1 MEYRQYWSDQIMKNQ
16 FQDIFD
22 RLKNRKNQVASCSRS
37 KRAAKLKRLLSYI
50 LAHREEIHEAVWQDF
65 RKPPAEVDLSEIF
78 VVTSEIRHVL
88 DNLGIWMHKQRVK
101 NPVPFSGSR
110 SYIQYEPRGVCLIIS
125 PWNFPFNLAIG
136 PLVSAV
142 AAGNCIVLKPSEFSP
157 STSRFISKL
166 VHECFDE
173 DEVTVI
179 EGDKQVAQSL
189 LKLPF
194 DHVFFTGSP
203 AVGKRVMEAA
213 SHHLT
218 SVTLEL
224 GGKSPV
230 IIDETANLAGAAQK
244 ICWGKF
250 MNAGQTCVAPDYVL
264 IQEEKEMEFLSLLG
278 REIENRYGKS
288 PEQRLKNPDFAR
300 LIDDRH
306 TRRLINLLEESQN
319 QGAEVFFG
327 GNYDP
332 ATHYIEPTVLRN
344 ITDDSPV
351 MQEEIFGPLLP
362 VIRYNKLDEAIACID
377 RNPNPLA
384 LYLFTRNR
392 GNVQKINLHTR
403 AGSSC
408 INNVVVQ
415 FNQNHLP
422 FGGVNQSGF
431 GKTHGFYGFR
441 AFSNER
447 SVVMQGRFNPLKL
460 VYPPYGKIAD
470 LTVKLLLRY
479 F

>member
-1 MEYRQYWSDQIMKNQ
+1 MPNQ

-22 RLKNRKNQVASCSRS
+22 RLKLSEKRIAIRGRKQRTAT
-37 KRAAKLKRLLSYI
+37 LKRLLSYI
-50 LAHREEIHEAVWQDF
+50 LSHRQEIQEAVWQDF
-65 RKPPAEVDLSEIF
+65 RKPAVETDLSEIF

-110 SYIQYEPRGVCLIIS
+110 SYIYYEPRGVCLIIS
-125 PWNFPFNLAIG
+125 PWNYPFNLAIG

-142 AAGNCIVLKPSEFSP
+142 AAGNRVVLKPSEFSP
-157 STSRFISKL
+157 YTSRFITKL
-166 VHECFDE
+166 VRDCFNE

-179 EGDKQVAQSL
+179 EGDEHIAQEL
-189 LKLPF
+189 LQLPF
-194 DHVFFTGSP
+194 DHIFFTGS
-203 AVGKRVMEAA
+203 AGVGKKVMEAA
-213 SHHLT
+213 SRNLA

-230 IIDETANLAGAAQK
+230 IIDKTANLVDAAQK

-250 MNAGQTCVAPDYVL
+250 LNAGQTCVAPDYIL
-264 IQEEKEMEFLSLLG
+264 IHDDQEMEFLSLLG
-278 REIENRYGKS
+278 REIENRYGNTQKKRF
-288 PEQRLKNPDFAR
+288 ENTDYAR

-306 TRRLINLLEESQN
+306 TRRLIELLKNSEK
-319 QGAEVFFG
+319 QGGEIFFG
-327 GNYDP
+327 GNHDSESQYL
-332 ATHYIEPTVLRN
+332 EPTVLRN
-344 ITDDSPV
+344 ITEDMPV

-362 VIRYNKLDEAIACID
+362 IIRYRELEEAIACVGK
-377 RNPNPLA
+377 NPNPLA
-384 LYLFTRNR
+384 LYVFSRNSR
-392 GNVQKINLHTR
+392 NVNRIHQQTR
-403 AGSSC
+403 AGSGC
-408 INNVVVQ
+408 VNNVVVQ

-431 GKTHGFYGFR
+431 GKAHGFYGYR

-447 SVVMQGRFNPLKL
+447 SVVMQSRFNPLKL
-460 VYPPYGKIAD
+460 IYPPYGKIAD